1 MKSTA
6 VNWTQKAARGVL
18 ALVGTG
24 LVLTSGSASAA
35 APTLRVMPLG
45 DSITWGVGSA
55 TTSSYR
61 RPLADLLAGQSR
73 YAVNFVGSQASGSL
87 LDPSNE
93 GHSGYTIDQIR
104 AGIDDWMAGARPD
117 VVLLHIG
124 INDLN
129 RGIDVPNAP
138 NRLTALVDRIF
149 ADKPGVT
156 VLMLGLI
163 PTTPG
168 LETQTRDYNNRAR
181 ALESLEQQA
190 GKKFRYVEPP
200 ALTSAQ
206 LPDRLHP
213 NDEGYQRMAQALYGP
228 LDQAF
233 TDGWAVGA
241 PALGAGTEAGTGKVR
256 WADFDGDGKA
266 DYLTIASSGAVSAY
280 LNRGGDGHGSW
291 SVLGQVALG
300 QTSDANRAR
309 LADFDG
315 DGKAD
320 YLLLGTNGAVSVFLN
335 RGGDGRGG
343 WVGLGQVA
351 TGQTSEA
358 SRVRF
363 ADFDGDGKTDYL
375 LLGTNGAVSV
385 FLNRGGDGRG
395 GWVGLGQVATGQ
407 TSEASRVRFADLD
420 GDGRADYSWI
430 GTDGSVQTYLNR
442 GGDGRGGWLL
452 LGKVASGLTPNAAQV
467 SLSDFT
473 GDGNADYI
481 LGDLSTH
488 AATVYSWAGGDGHGN
503 WINQGQIASGASIP

>member
-6 VNWTQKAARGVL
+6 MSWPTRAARCVL
-18 ALVGTG
+18 ALVGGAG
-24 LVLTSGSASAA
+24 LALTSTSASAA
-35 APTLRVMPLG
+35 PTVRVMPLG
-45 DSITWGVGSA
+45 DSITWGVGSP

-61 RPLADLLAGQSR
+61 RPLANLLAGQSR
-73 YAVNFVGSQASGSL
+73 YNVSFVGSQASGSL
-87 LDPSNE
+87 SDLSNE

-104 AGIDDWMAGARPD
+104 AGIDGWMAGARPD

-138 NRLTALVDRIF
+138 NRLTALVDQIF
-149 ADKPGVT
+149 ANKPGVT
-156 VLMLGLI
+156 LIVMGLI

-168 LETQTRDYNNRAR
+168 LETQTSTFNSRLR
-181 ALESLEQQA
+181 ALEGSQQQA

-213 NDEGYQRMAQALYGP
+213 NDAGYERMAQAFHGP
-228 LDQAF
+228 LDRAF

-266 DYLTIASSGAVSAY
+266 DYLTIASSGAVSVF
-280 LNRGGDGHGSW
+280 LNRGGDGHGGW
-291 SVLGQVALG
+291 LPIGQIASGL
-300 QTSDANRAR
+300 TTDASLVRF
-309 LADFDG
+309 ADFDG

-320 YLLLGTNGAVSVFLN
+320 YLVIGTNGAVQVYLN

-343 WVGLGQVA
+343 WLPIGQIA
-351 TGQTSEA
+351 SGMTTDA

-375 LLGTNGAVSV
+375 VIGTNGAIQVY
-385 FLNRGGDGRG
+385 LNRGGDGRG
-395 GWVGLGQVATGQ
+395 GWIVLGQL
-407 TSEASRVRFADLD
+407 ASGITTDASLVRFADLD
-420 GDGRADYSWI
+420 GDGRADYSVI
-430 GTDGSVQTYLNR
+430 ATDGSVQTYLNR

-452 LGKVASGLTPNAAQV
+452 LGKVASGLTTHAAQV
-467 SLSDFT
+467 SFADFT
-473 GDGNADYI
+473 GDGNADY
-481 LGDLSTH
+481 LLADPSTN
-488 AATVYSWAGGDGHGN
+488 AATVYSWAGGDGHGG
-503 WINQGQIASGASIP
+503 WINQGRIASGVSIP